1 MVFTDNPIH
10 RSILTARNQP
20 NSDDN
25 TDLVPSVDVDIPF
38 VANYEHAYPDPSS
51 AGAAHEHPYFGSS
64 LLLMYA
70 APSAISFCSMPTG
83 KSHYA
88 ENELQRPV
96 ERIGMTPPAETTVD
110 GELNTDGQVMATV
123 DGLPSEVSGG
133 TTHARMPRVAPCL
146 TARFENAG
154 GALYGGGISSDTQS
168 LPVPV
173 STRQDR
179 QDTGQ
184 LTHVGRKRQPSE
196 YNEKIQIRQFAI
208 NDPKSGH
215 GKIGKKTI
223 GRILKKKKRPSQ
235 GDISTDAI
243 NNARVEHRR
252 APKRLSNK
260 VKTQMC
266 RYHQKNP
273 NVTQKAIAEEFGV
286 HQSTVSLILRV
297 HGQATFSET
306 GSSSPRLCVVLSIIQ
321 PLLTKAYVF
330 RKRNTPKMTMQ
341 NEQWHPIKADYGI
354 MPAYQASDANQFT
367 VFTPIGM
374 SWGNVSPPYQL
385 LEPLYYQFLDTSGLQ
400 AYPPQSSSSY
410 LPMSETNH
418 PRESVQASPLDESP
432 NTAHLEANAR
442 LTSTVTSTSVDKMM
456 IVIQGKTGSGP
467 ANDKSPS
474 LHLSEST
481 SSGIAKPKK
490 KWCPA
495 CGQKVL
501 NLERHMFT
509 HTGKKPYSCEHPG
522 CGKSFTQKGNLK
534 THGCQHTGERPHV
547 CVVCDKRFAQ
557 GGGLQS
563 HKKVHDRTK
572 RFTCRIGNCSTTFK
586 HSGGLKAH
594 QNKFHAQ
601 YIMEL
606 TEKLA
611 NDINALTDEER
622 KLCIEFADV
631 YKHLNKGI
639 RGRGRGLRAVAVAQA
654 HSAPQLAL
662 PQLALPQLTEG
673 HTSLHHGL

>member
-1 MVFTDNPIH
+1 
-10 RSILTARNQP
+10 
-20 NSDDN
+20 
-25 TDLVPSVDVDIPF
+25 
-38 VANYEHAYPDPSS
+38 
-51 AGAAHEHPYFGSS
+51 
-64 LLLMYA
+64 
-70 APSAISFCSMPTG
+70 
-83 KSHYA
+83 
-88 ENELQRPV
+88 
-96 ERIGMTPPAETTVD
+96 
-110 GELNTDGQVMATV
+110 
-123 DGLPSEVSGG
+123 
-133 TTHARMPRVAPCL
+133 
-146 TARFENAG
+146 
-154 GALYGGGISSDTQS
+154 
-168 LPVPV
+168 
-173 STRQDR
+173 
-179 QDTGQ
+179 
-184 LTHVGRKRQPSE
+184 
-196 YNEKIQIRQFAI
+196 
-208 NDPKSGH
+208 
-215 GKIGKKTI
+215 
-223 GRILKKKKRPSQ
+223 
-235 GDISTDAI
+235 
-243 NNARVEHRR
+243 
-252 APKRLSNK
+252 
-260 VKTQMC
+260 
-266 RYHQKNP
+266 
-273 NVTQKAIAEEFGV
+273 
-286 HQSTVSLILRV
+286 
-297 HGQATFSET
+297 
-306 GSSSPRLCVVLSIIQ
+306 
-321 PLLTKAYVF
+321 
-330 RKRNTPKMTMQ
+330 MTMQ
-341 NEQWHPIKADYGI
+341 NEQWHPIKAEYGI

-374 SWGNVSPPYQL
+374 SWANVSPPYQL

-400 AYPPQSSSSY
+400 AYPPQPSSSY

-418 PRESVQASPLDESP
+418 PRESVQASPLDKPP

-442 LTSTVTSTSVDKMM
+442 LTSTATSTSVDKMM
-456 IVIQGKTGSGP
+456 IAIQGKTSSGP

-474 LHLSEST
+474 LHLSKST

-495 CGQKVL
+495 CGNQ
-501 NLERHMFT
+501 
-509 HTGKKPYSCEHPG
+509 SCEHPG

-534 THGCQHTGERPHV
+534 THGRQHTGERPHV
-547 CVVCDKRFAQ
+547 CVVCDKGFAQ

-639 RGRGRGLRAVAVAQA
+639 KGRGSGHRAVAAIHD

-673 HTSLHHGL
+673 HTSLHHVL